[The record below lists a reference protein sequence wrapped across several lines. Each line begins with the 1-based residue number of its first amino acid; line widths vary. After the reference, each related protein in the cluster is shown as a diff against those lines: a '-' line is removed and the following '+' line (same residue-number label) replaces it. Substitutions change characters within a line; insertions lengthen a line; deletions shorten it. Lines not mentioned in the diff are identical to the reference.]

1 MRCHFYYLLFILYL
15 AAASLFK
22 VQAWH
27 KVFVYTFCCGTDISD
42 DFYLLIAGGR
52 NTSANPLLVND
63 TVRVFLESV
72 FFVCLSDQP
81 LCGIGQIGLVYV
93 AQLNK
98 HRKHVLMDLKQPVH
112 TTLT

>member
-15 AAASLFK
+15 AAAALFK

-72 FFVCLSDQP
+72 FFVCPSEQS
-81 LCGIGQIGLVYV
+81 LCGFGP
-93 AQLNK
+93 
-98 HRKHVLMDLKQPVH
+98 DLFGICGSVE
-112 TTLT
+112 